1 MHIKAGASDPAHV
14 QNGLAEL
21 QTTDAMTAMADLF
34 VLVLMY
40 WYKVDDC

>member
-21 QTTDAMTAMADLF
+21 QTTDAMTATAIPF
-34 VLVLMY
+34 KLVQQY
-40 WYKVDDC
+40 